1 MPQYIWIL
9 HFSSKSHIT
18 TRRCTKLMVFFKCTT
33 MGKKG
38 TCRCIVLQHRLSIPL
53 EKIKTSVFLVYGSHD
68 TISRVEVRPRNSS
81 ISSTLECLQDN
92 QELLRK
98 LPGDVVLGQ
107 ILVDNF
113 NHLDFFF
120 GRRRTEMYDKIMKL
134 LENTTN

>member
-1 MPQYIWIL
+1 MYKANGLFQMYDY
-9 HFSSKSHIT
+9 
-18 TRRCTKLMVFFKCTT
+18 
-33 MGKKG
+33 GKKG
-38 TCRCIVLQHRLSIPL
+38 NLQMYSFATPPLIPL